1 MPAPRAAAAVLRQA
15 LALAAGGAMLVMVV
29 LTCVDVIGRY
39 GFHNSVFGASEMIE
53 LLMVAVVFGG
63 LAFVT
68 ASDEHITVTL
78 FDHLLHAR
86 APRLMR
92 WLRFW
97 FVLVIYGL
105 VAWSLWRIA
114 LGAWAD
120 GLGTIVLSL
129 PMWLFSGLAAALTS
143 AGCVIFALTASPLSR
158 DGEQRA

>member
-78 FDHLLHAR
+78 F
-86 APRLMR
+86 
-92 WLRFW
+92 
-97 FVLVIYGL
+97 
-105 VAWSLWRIA
+105 
-114 LGAWAD
+114 
-120 GLGTIVLSL
+120 LSL
-129 PMWLFSGLAAALTS
+129 
-143 AGCVIFALTASPLSR
+143 IHI
-158 DGEQRA
+158 

>member
-15 LALAAGGAMLVMVV
+15 LALAAGGAMLIMVI

-78 FDHLLHAR
+78 FDHVLQAR
-86 APRLMR
+86 APVLMR
-92 WLRFW
+92 WLRFC
-97 FVLVIYGL
+97 FVLVIYAL
-105 VAWSLWRIA
+105 IAWALWRIA
-114 LGAWAD
+114 LGAWEGAR
-120 GLGTIVLSL
+120 GTIVLNL
-129 PMWLFSGLAAALTS
+129 PMWLFSGLAALLTS
-143 AGCVIFALTASPLSR
+143 AGCVIYALTAWPLTR
-158 DGEQRA
+158 DGERGA